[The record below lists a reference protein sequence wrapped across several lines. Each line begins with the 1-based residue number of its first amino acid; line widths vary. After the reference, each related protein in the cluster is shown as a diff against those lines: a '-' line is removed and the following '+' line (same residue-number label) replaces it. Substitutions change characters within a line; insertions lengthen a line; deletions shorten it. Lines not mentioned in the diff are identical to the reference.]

1 MLPKIIDNNE
11 PYTFMSSPDRL
22 SLVFASKHEFEHG
35 GMIQPLWVRETA
47 DARTLQALQRW
58 VAVRRDLWTGWGKLA
73 TAVGHAAM
81 ARHMERLLDAS
92 PLGEVVGTF
101 VHLNDDDAH
110 AITLGETV
118 SGADGL
124 AFETLYVHRF
134 ASRQMRERFFA
145 WFNTGNNNRAAEELV
160 HFGFNTGTDTVGELL
175 DRIAV
180 EMPEPASA
188 SGATASKRTAGRQ
201 RRGSKV
207 P

>member
-11 PYTFMSSPDRL
+11 PYTFMLRPDRL

-47 DARTLQALQRW
+47 DARALQALLRW
-58 VAVRRDLWTGWGKLA
+58 VAVRRDLWTAWGKLA

-81 ARHMERLLDAS
+81 VRHMERLLEAS

-101 VHLNDDDAH
+101 VRRHDDDAR
-110 AITLGETV
+110 AITLGETLAG
-118 SGADGL
+118 GAGL
-124 AFETLYVHRF
+124 AFDTLYVHRF
-134 ASRQMRERFFA
+134 ASPQMRERFFA

-160 HFGFNTGTDTVGELL
+160 HVGYNTGTDTVGELL
-175 DRIAV
+175 DRIAA
-180 EMPEPASA
+180 EMPGAAPA

-201 RRGSKV
+201 RREFKV